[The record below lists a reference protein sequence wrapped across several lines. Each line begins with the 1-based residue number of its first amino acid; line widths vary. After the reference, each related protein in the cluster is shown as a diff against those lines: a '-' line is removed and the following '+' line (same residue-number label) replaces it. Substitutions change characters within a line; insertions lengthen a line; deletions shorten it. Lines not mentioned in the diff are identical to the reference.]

1 MLTNMSPQ
9 DQELT
14 EAWIRVIDLKEQ
26 VMFTRLNHTARE
38 LSQHAENF
46 TKLLLVI
53 LALPAVVLGTLAA
66 TATAVTVVPAI
77 STVIS
82 LAAAIR
88 TMGKLDQPLV
98 LNLPASFTAG
108 AASRFSV

>member
-1 MLTNMSPQ
+1 
-9 DQELT
+9 
-14 EAWIRVIDLKEQ
+14 
-26 VMFTRLNHTARE
+26 MFTVLAHTARD

-46 TKLLLVI
+46 TKLFLVV

-66 TATAVTVVPAI
+66 TATAVLVVPAI
-77 STVIS
+77 STGMS
-82 LAAAIR
+82 LIAAIR
-88 TMGKLDQPLV
+88 TIGKLDQPLV